1 MTGHRTTSR
10 AQRALVAGS
19 PRKLRLGIAGSPRK
33 LRLGIAG
40 SPRKL
45 RLGIAGSPRK
55 LRLTRVALRTL
66 LGIAA
71 AGCALA
77 AHPGTCGAWGR
88 VGHQVVALIAEQ
100 QLAPGTREK
109 VAALLAPDGIPDL
122 ATAST
127 WADVIVSKRPETG
140 PWHYVDIPVTEQAYA
155 AARDCP
161 NEACVVAQIG
171 RWRGVLRA
179 PAAAPAERA
188 EALKFLVHFVAD
200 IHQPLHAA
208 CMTLPPLRRPRKPVA
223 MCGGL
228 PDSDRGGNEIKVRF
242 GDLGIN
248 LHQVWDTELLYELR
262 GSVQAVAGRLVSEI
276 TEPQRQAWQTG
287 SAEDWANE
295 SHRLA
300 QQVAYGLLPKDK
312 RIVIPFRYETE
323 ARMTIEL
330 QLKRAGLRLARVL
343 NDDLAASP

>member
-1 MTGHRTTSR
+1 MTAHRTTAR
-10 AQRALVAGS
+10 AKRAPVTAP
-19 PRKLRLGIAGSPRK
+19 PRRLPLAR
-33 LRLGIAG
+33 
-40 SPRKL
+40 
-45 RLGIAGSPRK
+45 
-55 LRLTRVALRTL
+55 TALRTL

-71 AGCALA
+71 AGYALA
-77 AHPGTCGAWGR
+77 AQPGTCAAWGR
-88 VGHQVVALIAEQ
+88 LGHQVVALIAEQ
-100 QLAPGTREK
+100 QLTPETRAK
-109 VAALLAPDGIPDL
+109 VAALLAPDGSQDETQDL
-122 ATAST
+122 ETAST
-127 WADVIVSKRPETG
+127 WADEIAYKRPETG
-140 PWHYVDIPVTEQAYA
+140 PWHYVDIPIDEQAYA
-155 AARDCP
+155 AERDCR
-161 NEACVVAQIG
+161 NDACVVAQID
-171 RWRGVLRA
+171 RWRGVLRS
-179 PAAAPAERA
+179 PTAAPAERA

-208 CMTLPPLRRPRKPVA
+208 CKSLPPPRRLPKLA
-223 MCGGL
+223 ATCGTQ
-228 PDSDRGGNEIKVRF
+228 PNSDRGGNEIKVRF

-262 GSVQAVAGRLVSEI
+262 GTVQAVAGRLTSEI

-300 QQVAYGLLPKDK
+300 QRVAYGLLPKDK

-343 NDDLAASP
+343 NEALAASP